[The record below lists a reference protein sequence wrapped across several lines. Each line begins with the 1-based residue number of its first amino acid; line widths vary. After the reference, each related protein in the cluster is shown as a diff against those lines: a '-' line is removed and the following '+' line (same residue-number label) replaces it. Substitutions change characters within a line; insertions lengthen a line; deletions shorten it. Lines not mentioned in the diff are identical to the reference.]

1 MTLHIF
7 FQELIEMA
15 KKDLERNKA
24 EQKRKSS
31 RAKTNVD
38 EDKVNNFYQ
47 LKNLAVLLKNKKI
60 LKVKKTTYYS
70 FELDQVIY

>member
-1 MTLHIF
+1 MIFSYNLTYFCKILVKALKMTLHIF

-38 EDKVNNFYQ
+38 EDKVDNFYQ
-47 LKNLAVLLKNKKI
+47 LKNLAVL
-60 LKVKKTTYYS
+60 
-70 FELDQVIY
+70 

>member
-7 FQELIEMA
+7 SQELIEMA

-38 EDKVNNFYQ
+38 EDKVVNFYQ
-47 LKNLAVLLKNKKI
+47 LKMWDFL
-60 LKVKKTTYYS
+60 
-70 FELDQVIY
+70 

>member
-1 MTLHIF
+1 MHIF